1 MDMLY
6 AMLSSVEVLYRN
18 CTYLNDLLIKNWWF
32 FGQNCEFVTEKRFNE
47 IYSHT

>member
-18 CTYLNDLLIKNWWF
+18 CTYLNDFYLFRTGGSLVRI
-32 FGQNCEFVTEKRFNE
+32 V
-47 IYSHT
+47 SL